1 MDKYKHHLLFDYFG
15 DSEEIIVDDL
25 FWFSVR
31 YNDLW
36 SHRDTVPESSKTIIP
51 NGVTEIHLLKK
62 DGKDRFIVKWNGK
75 YHDFTEDLEWFLKK
89 QSEGVTLRMLF
100 GAIKENCDGFSVSL
114 RLQDIPYNCGIFSL
128 DDD

>member
-1 MDKYKHHLLFDYFG
+1 MDKYKHSLLFNYHG
-15 DSEEIIVDDL
+15 IVEEKIVDDL

-36 SHRDTVPESSKTIIP
+36 SHRNTVPETSRTIIP
-51 NGVTEIHLLKK
+51 VGVTEIHLIIK

-89 QSEGVTLRMLF
+89 QSKAIPLSRIFE
-100 GAIKENCDGFSVSL
+100 AIKENCDGFSVSI
-114 RLQDIPYNCGIFSL
+114 RLQDL
-128 DDD
+128 